1 MRKDAMPK
9 NETRE
14 IADSELENISGGL
27 GTESLTGGAESGL
40 PTLPSLPALG
50 GAVSGGLSGQVGPA
64 SGEAGFSGGV
74 GI

>member
-9 NETRE
+9 NDTRE
-14 IADSELENISGGL
+14 IADSELENISGGIL
-27 GTESLTGGAESGL
+27 GTENLTGGTL
-40 PTLPSLPALG
+40 PTLPTPPALG
-50 GAVSGGLSGQVGPA
+50 GAVSGGLSGQAGPA